1 MLSSETALHKNQH
14 FINMNSVNSISTQD
28 NFHPPKGLRNVHLQ
42 TILSSMGPRKLKL
55 AKLLARIES
64 KQTEFILDCGKGVRL
79 SGALS
84 QAGDARSKQLAIL
97 IHGWEGSIESGY
109 IVSMTSHL
117 LANGIDVFRLNMRDH
132 GGSHHLNEK
141 IFNAT
146 MIDEV
151 IGGIEYLQ
159 KQLDYPAYH
168 LVGFSLG
175 GNFTLR
181 VAAFS
186 HHRELKLNSAIAFC
200 PVIHAKEC
208 NDVLNTRKNWVY
220 GSYFVKKW
228 KRSLMKKLEHFP
240 DYEYKCDL
248 SGMKT
253 LDEMNEKLI
262 PVYTEFSNVDDYF
275 NAYALNNERLEKTI
289 CPCYLHFSKDDMIIP
304 VDGVASLSG
313 NDNLNVTVTQ
323 YGGHC
328 GYLSN
333 WKLDSW
339 QDQRALEIIK
349 GQS

>member
-1 MLSSETALHKNQH
+1 MLGNETPLHKIQH
-14 FINMNSVNSISTQD
+14 FNDMNSDKQTVQGDSFN
-28 NFHPPKGLRNVHLQ
+28 PPKGLRNVHVQ
-42 TILSSMGPRKLKL
+42 TILSSMGPRQFKL
-55 AKLLARIES
+55 AKQLSLIES
-64 KQTEFILDCGKGVRL
+64 KQTEFILECGDGVRL

-84 QAGDARSKQLAIL
+84 QASASPSKKLAIL
-97 IHGWEGSIESGY
+97 IHGWEGSIKSGY
-109 IVSMTSHL
+109 IISMTNHL
-117 LANGIDVFRLNMRDH
+117 LENGIDVFRLNMRDH
-132 GGSHHLNEK
+132 GDSHHLNEK

-151 IGGIEYLQ
+151 IGGIENLQ
-159 KQLDYPAYH
+159 QQVDYSDYH
-168 LVGFSLG
+168 LIGFSLG

-186 HHRELKLNSAIAFC
+186 HGRAVNLNSAIAFC

-208 NDVLNTRKNWVY
+208 NDVLNARKNWVY

-228 KRSLMKKLEHFP
+228 KSSLLKKLDHFP
-240 DYEYKCDL
+240 NYDYAEEL
-248 SGMKT
+248 SNMKT
-253 LDEMNEKLI
+253 LDEMNQQLI
-262 PVYTEFSNVDDYF
+262 PVYTDFSNVDDYF

-304 VDGVASLSG
+304 IEGVGALG
-313 NDNLNVTVTQ
+313 DNDNLNVTVTQ

-339 QDQRALEIIK
+339 QDQRAMQIIE
-349 GQS
+349 QN